1 MQILKLLGLKEAEA
15 GPGIQEL
22 KKTGLIIW
30 ENDMEKTWR
39 HDVDI
44 YRYLQTL
51 TLWVIWSRGISAFG
65 KS

>member
-30 ENDMEKTWR
+30 ENDMEKT
-39 HDVDI
+39 
-44 YRYLQTL
+44 
-51 TLWVIWSRGISAFG
+51 
-65 KS
+65 